1 MGLGRVISTLGKDP
15 GPAIKKVIDTVRA
28 HPVAST
34 LGAGALVAAGTAFGQ
49 KATEQESEFM
59 KNRLGSPD
67 AKFVYA
73 SEKVAAFLTE
83 NVVRESS
90 SIKLGGPNWNTMWS
104 KGLEGMGSGIG
115 GGVGLIGMSM
125 LAELLRKAGQG
136 FTQKLKYDT
145 QRKELLRTIVE
156 SDPIISSFEV
166 QNPGV
171 MLRVYASM
179 ISVAPKLSLDHNV
192 VTTFLREAAQ
202 THGAVN
208 YMTLKQLAEAE
219 HAVNQSTGE
228 DVSRIGTRM

>member
-1 MGLGRVISTLGKDP
+1 MGLGKVVSTLGKDP
-15 GPAIKKVIDTVRA
+15 GPAIKKFMDTVRA

-34 LGAGALVAAGTAFGQ
+34 VGVGTLAAAGTAFDS

-73 SEKVAAFLTE
+73 AEKVAAFLE
-83 NVVRESS
+83 ESVVRESS
-90 SIKLGGPNWNTMWS
+90 SVKLGGPNWNTMWS
-104 KGLEGMGSGIG
+104 KGVEGLGSGIG
-115 GGVGLIGMSM
+115 GGVGILGMTM

-136 FTQKLKYDT
+136 FTQKLKSDN
-145 QRKELLRTIVE
+145 QRKELLRSIVE
-156 SDPIISSFEV
+156 TDPMISSFEA

-179 ISVAPKLSLDHNV
+179 ISVAPTISLDHNA

-202 THGAVN
+202 THGSVN

-219 HAVNQSTGE
+219 HAVNQATGV
-228 DVSRIGTRM
+228 DLSRPRF

>member
-15 GPAIKKVIDTVRA
+15 GPAIKKFIDTVRA

-34 LGAGALVAAGTAFGQ
+34 VGVGTLAAAGTAFGS
-49 KATEQESEFM
+49 KTTEQESEFM

-73 SEKVAAFLTE
+73 AEKVAAFLE
-83 NVVRESS
+83 ESVVRESS
-90 SIKLGGPNWNTMWS
+90 SVKLGGPTWNTMWS

-156 SDPIISSFEV
+156 SDPIISSFEA

-179 ISVAPKLSLDHNV
+179 ISVAPKMSLDHNV
-192 VTTFLREAAQ
+192 VLTFLREAAQ

-219 HAVNQSTGE
+219 HSVNQATGE